1 MARKIS
7 KEEQAFLSSYSISDF
22 ERPSVAADIVVF
34 RVVEKEEE
42 NKKKTRPKCLQ
53 VLLIKRA
60 THPFKGC
67 WTLPGGFCKPDEK
80 IEGTA
85 RRELFEETNVSETNL
100 KLIGVYSE
108 PGRDPRG
115 WIISNT
121 YMALINNAECE
132 LRTDEEAWEAK
143 WFEPEELADMQIGF
157 DHRLIIDDALKTLKE
172 HALNY
177 SDWIFNLL
185 PPTFTLAELQLV
197 YEEILQRDLTK
208 QNFRRKM
215 MEFVEETDEV
225 ETGYSHR
232 NSQKYRKKG
241 LQEGIL

>member
-1 MARKIS
+1 MDRKIS
-7 KEEQAFLSSYSISDF
+7 KEEREFLQNYSLTKY

-34 RVVEKEEE
+34 RMVEKDEE

-53 VLLIKRA
+53 ILLIKRA
-60 THPFKGC
+60 NYPFKNY
-67 WTLPGGFCKPDEK
+67 WTLPGGFCRPDER
-80 IEGTA
+80 IEETA
-85 RRELFEETNVSETNL
+85 RRELFEETNVSGVDM

-121 YMALINNAECE
+121 YMVLVNHLDCE
-132 LRTDEEAWEAK
+132 LRTDKEAWEAK
-143 WFEPEELADMQIGF
+143 WFSLDELEGLDIGF
-157 DHRLIIDDALKTLKE
+157 DHRTIIREAFLSLKE
-172 HALNY
+172 YASSY
-177 SDWIFNLL
+177 SNRIFDLL
-185 PPTFTLAELQLV
+185 PPSFTLAELQLV
-197 YEEILQRDLTK
+197 YEEILQCNLTK

-232 NSQKYRKKG
+232 NSQKYRRKH
-241 LQEGIL
+241 